1 MELALSGL
9 ASNNAGHR
17 GQTFVGVVAIVD
29 LHARSGQG
37 QRLLI
42 RIFGDGQT
50 VAEIVGDGDLV
61 AGVGELMQGTLRI
74 RPLGEFA
81 GGIEGEALIAG

>member
-37 QRLLI
+37 QRLPI
-42 RIFGDGQT
+42 SVFGQGQT
-50 VAEIVGDGDLV
+50 VAEVVGDGDLV
-61 AGVGELMQGTLRI
+61 AGIRELVATSLSVGPVG
-74 RPLGEFA
+74 
-81 GGIEGEALIAG
+81 